1 MGWKV
6 RSVKLSTP
14 TNLLVLEAGGGY
26 EILDKEEFYEV
37 SSGHE
42 KTSSEEIVIIRGTVT
57 VSF

>member
-14 TNLLVLEAGGGY
+14 TNLLVREAGGRY

-37 SSGHE
+37 SSSHE
-42 KTSSEEIVIIRGTVT
+42 KASSEEIIVIRGTVT